1 MDSDGIEPPH
11 RDFQSPALPF
21 ELQVL
26 RDKDG
31 IRTHAPGV
39 AVRSLSSLAT
49 LSCYG
54 TWNRTKVTGTKIL
67 WATITPCRITQP
79 QSTAIMSSIGTSR

>member
-1 MDSDGIEPPH
+1 MGSGGVEPPR
-11 RDFQSPALPF
+11 RDFQSPALPV
-21 ELQVL
+21 ELQAL

-49 LSCYG
+49 LSYYG
-54 TWNRTKVTGTKIL
+54 TWNRTKITGTKIL
-67 WATITPCRITQP
+67 WATITPCRIA
-79 QSTAIMSSIGTSR
+79 QS